1 MQDSLTADLYETLY
15 EDPLTYVP
23 LLLPIAPGPGVWC
36 LLQSSANSCPSTT
49 IDGARAEVAV
59 AAFLYDLADN
69 ASTANSTP
77 GADDDPVAYGPS
89 WVLDVVTDCQVQ
101 EFGNWIR
108 SNGPDHWIYCMERR
122 LGGYAA
128 QGYFPSRAVS
138 PTAFSQLPVPP
149 GWSADVVKGLWQGL
163 LYANGPV
170 PPPALSAQLLGPSPV
185 KPSQSCTWAA
195 SPSGGVPPYTYVWK
209 KNGSTMYGETGV
221 QVTTSFSSTGSL
233 DVRVT
238 DDVGTQVSKTKTIYV
253 QSSAQPCPQ

>member
-1 MQDSLTADLYETLY
+1 M
-15 EDPLTYVP
+15 
-23 LLLPIAPGPGVWC
+23 
-36 LLQSSANSCPSTT
+36 
-49 IDGARAEVAV
+49 

-77 GADDDPVAYGPS
+77 GSDDDPVAYSPS
-89 WVLDVVTDCQVQ
+89 WVLDIVTGCQVQ
-101 EFGNWIR
+101 EAGTWIR
-108 SNGPDHWIYCMERR
+108 SNGPDHWIYCMEQR

-128 QGYFPSRAVS
+128 QGYFPSRGIT

-149 GWSADVVKGLWQGL
+149 GWSADVVKSLWQGL

-195 SPSGGVPPYTYVWK
+195 SPSGGVPPYAYVWK

-221 QVTTSFSSTGSL
+221 QVTTSFSSYGSL
-233 DVRVT
+233 EVRVT
-238 DDVGTQVSKTKTIYV
+238 DNVGTQVSKTKTVYV
-253 QSSAQPCPQ
+253 QSTAQACPQ